1 MTSFAPGTP
10 QEVIDGVN
18 NSLGMSSPS
27 SVNTTTTADVMGG
40 SNPATTRPFAELLAQ
55 LFSKKEFGPAINS
68 YAEKNYAF
76 EPAITNFDPA
86 PDEMSQQPT
95 LGMMPPPPKSDDGS
109 GGYKAVRAETPSV
122 GGAYSDAQNGG
133 MKSFDQFKDDFFAA
147 ENVIPQGMIEGQK
160 MLQDEYD
167 KYKSGFNNP
176 ATPSSGA
183 TQPTSAQGPSLD
195 YLGQMLSG
203 GLGGYGMYQPQP
215 QRGMFGGFGMP
226 MMQPMYGMGM
236 GLGLG
241 GYGGYGGGY
250 GGMSPYG
257 GMGYGGFGGYGG
269 YGGGMSPFG
278 MGLGGYGGYGG
289 GMPYGNMYGGG
300 FYNTMPQQG
309 YTQQPQV
316 ANTQSFAFESPYGA
330 GSLFGS
336 LGFGSLGSIAR

>member
-1 MTSFAPGTP
+1 MTRFMPGTP
-10 QEVIDGVN
+10 QEVIDKAN
-18 NSLGMSSPS
+18 NSLGMISPS
-27 SVNTTTTADVMGG
+27 SVNTTTTADIRGG
-40 SNPATTRPFAELLAQ
+40 SNPATTKPFADILAQ
-55 LFSKKEFGPAINS
+55 LFGRSTRGDLENNRTAS
-68 YAEKNYAF
+68 D
-76 EPAITNFDPA
+76 PAITNFDPA
-86 PDEMSQQPT
+86 PSEIPINETWGPQPT
-95 LGMMPPPPKSDDGS
+95 LGKMPPPPKSDDGS
-109 GGYKAVRAETPSV
+109 GGYRAERRV
-122 GGAYSDAQNGG
+122 YDALNGG
-133 MKSFDQFKDDFFAA
+133 MKSFDEFKDSYNGPMFAA
-147 ENVIPQGMIEGQK
+147 PSFAEDQLK
-160 MLQDEYD
+160 TEYD
-167 KYKSGFNNP
+167 KYKADFNNP

-236 GLGLG
+236 GLGGYG

-250 GGMSPYG
+250 GGM
-257 GMGYGGFGGYGG
+257 GYGGFGG

-309 YTQQPQV
+309 YTQQPQ
-316 ANTQSFAFESPYGA
+316 ATNTQSFAGESPFGA

-336 LGFGSLGSIAR
+336 LGSIAR

>member
-1 MTSFAPGTP
+1 MTRFLPGTP
-10 QEVIDGVN
+10 QEVIDEVN
-18 NSLGMSSPS
+18 SSLGMSSPS
-27 SVNTTTTADVMGG
+27 SVNTTTTADIMGG
-40 SNPATTRPFAELLAQ
+40 SNPTTKPFAEILKQ
-55 LFSKKEFGPAINS
+55 LFSKRNFGTGIS
-68 YAEKNYAF
+68 SFVENYTPD
-76 EPAITNFDPA
+76 PAITNFNPA
-86 PDEMSQQPT
+86 PNEMSDQPT

-122 GGAYSDAQNGG
+122 GGAYSDAQSGG
-133 MKSFDQFKDDFFAA
+133 MKSFDQFKDDYFAA
-147 ENVIPQGMIEGQK
+147 GNVVPAAPSFADDLLK
-160 MLQDEYD
+160 TEYD
-167 KYKSGFNNP
+167 KYKADFNNP

-215 QRGMFGGFGMP
+215 QFGMFGGFGMP

-236 GLGLG
+236 GIG
-241 GYGGYGGGY
+241 GYGG
-250 GGMSPYG
+250 YG

-309 YTQQPQV
+309 YSTNP
-316 ANTQSFAFESPYGA
+316 QSFAGESPFGA
-330 GSLFGS
+330 GSI
-336 LGFGSLGSIAR
+336 FGSLGSIAQ

>member
-1 MTSFAPGTP
+1 MTRFMPGTP
-10 QEVIDGVN
+10 QEVIDEVN

-40 SNPATTRPFAELLAQ
+40 SNPTTRPFAELLAQ
-55 LFSKKEFGPAINS
+55 LFSKKEFGPALNS
-68 YAEKNYAF
+68 YVEKNYAF
-76 EPAITNFDPA
+76 EPAITNYDPA
-86 PDEMSQQPT
+86 PSEIAINEMSKQPT
-95 LGMMPPPPKSDDGS
+95 LGKMPPPPKSDDGS
-109 GGYKAVRAETPSV
+109 GGYKAVRSETPSV

-133 MKSFDQFKDDFFAA
+133 MKTFDEFKASYDGPMFAA
-147 ENVIPQGMIEGQK
+147 PSFAEDQLK
-160 MLQDEYD
+160 TEYD
-167 KYKSGFNNP
+167 RYKADFNNP

-215 QRGMFGGFGMP
+215 QRSMFGGFGMP

-236 GLGLG
+236 GLGGYG
-241 GYGGYGGGY
+241 GYGGGFGGGY

-300 FYNTMPQQG
+300 YN
-309 YTQQPQV
+309 TQQPQ
-316 ANTQSFAFESPYGA
+316 ATNTQSFAGESPFGA

-336 LGFGSLGSIAR
+336 LGSIAR

>member
-1 MTSFAPGTP
+1 MTLFAPGTP
-10 QEVIDGVN
+10 PEVIDQVN
-18 NSLGMSSPS
+18 SSLGMSSPS
-27 SVNTTTTADVMGG
+27 SVSSTTTADIMGG
-40 SNPATTRPFAELLAQ
+40 SNPTTKPFAEILKQ
-55 LFSKKEFGPAINS
+55 LFSKGNFGTGISSFVEANAS
-68 YAEKNYAF
+68 DLAN
-76 EPAITNFDPA
+76 PAITSYYGPNGG
-86 PDEMSQQPT
+86 DEPT
-95 LGMMPPPPKSDDGS
+95 LGKMPPPPKSDDGS

-122 GGAYSDAQNGG
+122 GGAYSDAQSGG
-133 MKSFDQFKDDFFAA
+133 MKSFDQFKDDYFAA
-147 ENVIPQGMIEGQK
+147 GNVVPAAPSFADDLLK
-160 MLQDEYD
+160 TEYD
-167 KYKSGFNNP
+167 KYKADFNNP

-215 QRGMFGGFGMP
+215 QRSMFGGFGMP

-236 GLGLG
+236 GIG
-241 GYGGYGGGY
+241 GYGG
-250 GGMSPYG
+250 YG

-309 YTQQPQV
+309 YSTNP
-316 ANTQSFAFESPYGA
+316 QSFAGESPFGA
-330 GSLFGS
+330 GSI
-336 LGFGSLGSIAR
+336 FGSLGSIAQ